1 MKRIGILTSGGDAPG
16 MNACIRAAVRTA
28 LANDLAVV
36 GIRRGYTGLI
46 AGDAMTLDRS
56 AIRNTIHL
64 GGTILETSR
73 NKDFYTREGRLKA
86 AAAVD
91 RMELDGIVLI
101 GGEGTFHGA
110 SLLAADA
117 DTAALVGVPASI
129 DNDVYGT
136 DYCIGFDTAA
146 NCAVE
151 AIDRI
156 RDTARSHERLFFIEV
171 MGRTAGFLALESGI
185 AGGAEELVIPEEE
198 ASIDRISERIKKGF
212 TIGKKSAI
220 VVVAEG
226 KRPGISFEI
235 AREVSERLNF
245 DSRVVVLGHLQRGG
259 PPTLRDRVLGSLL
272 GFSAVEALMDGRSEC
287 MVGEVGGNL
296 TYTPLEETW
305 QKKKPLDRDLQRIFP
320 FLSE

>member
-46 AGDAMTLDRS
+46 AGDAVPLDRS

-73 NKDFYTREGRLKA
+73 NQDFYTREGRLRA
-86 AAAVD
+86 AAAID
-91 RMELDGIVLI
+91 RMGLDGIVLI

-156 RDTARSHERLFFIEV
+156 RDTARSHDRLFFIEV

-198 ASIDRISERIKKGF
+198 VSVARISDRIERGF

-226 KRPGISFEI
+226 KTPGISFSI
-235 AREVSERLNF
+235 AREVGERLNF
-245 DSRVVVLGHLQRGG
+245 ESRVVVLGHLQRGG

-272 GFSAVEALMDGRSEC
+272 GFAAVEALMEGRSGC
-287 MVGEVGGNL
+287 MVGEIGGNL

-305 QKKKPLDRDLQRIFP
+305 QKKKPLDKDLRRIFP

>member
-28 LANDLAVV
+28 LARDVAIV

-46 AGDAMTLDRS
+46 AGDAMPLDRQ

-73 NKDFYTREGRLKA
+73 SPDFYTREGRLKA
-86 AAAVD
+86 AAAID
-91 RMELDGIVLI
+91 RMGLDGVILI

-117 DTAALVGVPASI
+117 DTAALVGVPGSI
-129 DNDVYGT
+129 DNDVYGA

-146 NCAVE
+146 NCGVE

-156 RDTARSHERLFFIEV
+156 RDTARSHERLFFLEV

-198 ASIDRISERIKKGF
+198 VSIDRISDRIRAGF
-212 TIGKKSAI
+212 TTGKKSAI

-226 KRPGISFEI
+226 KTPGISFEI
-235 AREVSERLNF
+235 AREIGEQLSV
-245 DSRVVVLGHLQRGG
+245 DPRVVVLGHLQRGG
-259 PPTLRDRVLGSLL
+259 PPTMRDRVLGSLL
-272 GFSAVEALMDGRSEC
+272 GVAAVEALLEGRNGC
-287 MVGEVGGNL
+287 MVGEIGGDL
-296 TYTPLEETW
+296 RCTPLDETW
-305 QKKKPLDRDLQRIFP
+305 QKKKPLNENFLRIFS

>member
-28 LANDLAVV
+28 LARDVAIV

-46 AGDAMTLDRS
+46 SGDAMPLDRQ

-73 NKDFYTREGRLKA
+73 SPDFYTREGRLKA
-86 AAAVD
+86 AAAID
-91 RMELDGIVLI
+91 RMGLDGVILI

-117 DTAALVGVPASI
+117 DTAALVGVPGSI
-129 DNDVYGT
+129 DNDVYGA

-146 NCAVE
+146 NCGVE

-171 MGRTAGFLALESGI
+171 MGRTAGFLALENGI

-198 ASIDRISERIKKGF
+198 VSIARISERIRAGF
-212 TIGKKSAI
+212 TTGKKSAI

-226 KRPGISFEI
+226 KKPGISFEI
-235 AREVSERLNF
+235 AREIGKQLNT
-245 DSRVVVLGHLQRGG
+245 DPRVVILGHLQRGG
-259 PPTLRDRVLGSLL
+259 PPTMRDRVLGSLL
-272 GFSAVEALMDGRSEC
+272 GVAAVEALLEGRSGC
-287 MVGEVGGNL
+287 MVGEIGGDL
-296 TYTPLEETW
+296 RCTPLEETW
-305 QKKKPLDRDLQRIFP
+305 QKKKPLDENLLRIFS

>member
-36 GIRRGYTGLI
+36 GIRRGHTGLI

-156 RDTARSHERLFFIEV
+156 RDTARSHER
-171 MGRTAGFLALESGI
+171 
-185 AGGAEELVIPEEE
+185 
-198 ASIDRISERIKKGF
+198 
-212 TIGKKSAI
+212 
-220 VVVAEG
+220 
-226 KRPGISFEI
+226 
-235 AREVSERLNF
+235 
-245 DSRVVVLGHLQRGG
+245 
-259 PPTLRDRVLGSLL
+259 
-272 GFSAVEALMDGRSEC
+272 
-287 MVGEVGGNL
+287 
-296 TYTPLEETW
+296 
-305 QKKKPLDRDLQRIFP
+305 
-320 FLSE
+320 

>member
-16 MNACIRAAVRTA
+16 MNACIRAVVRTA

-46 AGDAMTLDRS
+46 AGDAMPLDRS

-73 NKDFYTREGRLKA
+73 NPEFYTREGRLKA

-91 RMELDGIVLI
+91 RMGLDGIVLI

-185 AGGAEELVIPEEE
+185 AGGAEELIIPEEE
-198 ASIDRISERIKKGF
+198 VTVARISDRIERGF
-212 TIGKKSAI
+212 IIGKKSAI

-226 KRPGISFEI
+226 KTPGISFEI

-272 GFSAVEALMDGRSEC
+272 GFAAVEALMEERSGC

-296 TYTPLEETW
+296 THTPLEETW
-305 QKKKPLDRDLQRIFP
+305 QKKKPLDRDLLRIFP
-320 FLSE
+320 YLSE

>member
-28 LANDLAVV
+28 LTHDLAVV

-46 AGDAMTLDRS
+46 AGDTVPLDRK

-73 NKDFYTREGRLKA
+73 NKDFYTREGRLRA
-86 AAAVD
+86 AAAIE
-91 RMELDGIVLI
+91 RMGLDGVILI

-110 SLLAADA
+110 TLLAADT
-117 DTAALVGVPASI
+117 DTAALVGVPGSI

-146 NCAVE
+146 NCAVQ

-198 ASIDRISERIKKGF
+198 VSIDRISDRIREGF
-212 TIGKKSAI
+212 IVGKKSAI

-226 KRPGISFEI
+226 EAPGISFRI
-235 AREVSERLNF
+235 AREVGERLAF

-259 PPTLRDRVLGSLL
+259 PPTMRDRVLGSLL
-272 GFSAVEALMDGRSEC
+272 GVAAIEALLEGRSGC
-287 MVGEVGGNL
+287 MVGERGGDL
-296 TYTPLEETW
+296 TCTPLEDTW
-305 QKKKPLDRDLQRIFP
+305 QKKKPLDEDLVRIFS

>member
-136 DYCIGFDTAA
+136 EYCIGFDTAA

-198 ASIDRISERIKKGF
+198 VSIDRISERIKKGF

-272 GFSAVEALMDGRSEC
+272 GFSAVETLMDGRSEC

>member
-1 MKRIGILTSGGDAPG
+1 MRRIGILTSGGDAPG

-28 LANDLAVV
+28 LTHDLAVV

-46 AGDAMTLDRS
+46 NGDTVPLDRA

-73 NKDFYTREGRLKA
+73 NPDFYTKEGRLRA
-86 AAAVD
+86 AASID
-91 RMELDGIVLI
+91 RMGLDGIVLI

-117 DTAALVGVPASI
+117 DTAALVGVPGSI

-171 MGRTAGFLALESGI
+171 MGRTSGFLALESGI

-198 ASIDRISERIKKGF
+198 VSIARISERIQEGF

-226 KRPGISFEI
+226 ETPGISFKI

-245 DSRVVVLGHLQRGG
+245 ESRVVVLGHLQRGG

-272 GFSAVEALMDGRSEC
+272 GVAAVEALIEGRSGC

-305 QKKKPLDRDLQRIFP
+305 QKKKPLDENLRRIFP